1 MKKLLIALLLCTSTF
16 LTGCL
21 YPTGELS
28 QNQVAYEDQIIGVQN
43 AVDQF
48 QDAEAGLLPI
58 KTKDNDTPIFL
69 KYPID
74 FNKVVPRFLS
84 AAPGN
89 AFEQGGVFQYVL
101 IHVEEDPTVKI
112 LDVRIAEKIR
122 EIKIRIQTNGLS
134 TFKNISGNVYT
145 LDFKELGYEEDPFV
159 VSPYTQNNLPF
170 VIDGTGE
177 IYVDYSSD
185 LYLKLQE
192 EVKDVRQGEDIRSI
206 LYEDSYFVPAFS
218 LPYTINENN
227 EPVFLIQ

>member
-1 MKKLLIALLLCTSTF
+1 M
-16 LTGCL
+16 
-21 YPTGELS
+21 
-28 QNQVAYEDQIIGVQN
+28 
-43 AVDQF
+43 
-48 QDAEAGLLPI
+48 
-58 KTKDNDTPIFL
+58 
-69 KYPID
+69 
-74 FNKVVPRFLS
+74 VPRFLS

-122 EIKIRIQTNGLS
+122 EIKIRIQTTGYPP
-134 TFKNISGNVYT
+134 FKKIISGNVYT

-206 LYEDSYFVPAFS
+206 LYEDSYFCPS
-218 LPYTINENN
+218 LLSSLYDK
-227 EPVFLIQ
+227 